1 MKKYIIA
8 STILLSFITIC
19 LLLVNSQ
26 TSTETDNNQT
36 LAEVPTDDNV
46 VCDKYETVQ
55 LIVYEPHFE
64 TIGLSVHDFP
74 SDSLQ
79 FPYVGQFHILSVAA
93 AYTDRYYWTDF
104 SHDLIEGNHI
114 VVGKFYEGSPC
125 KENTGAFIYA
135 NRHWQIVYKDF
146 KSAIKSS
153 EGYDDACAFEQTMLV
168 YENKPVPL
176 PAALVQNPKNIRRA
190 ICDDHNRLV
199 IMESKKP
206 QTYEEFA
213 KCLASA
219 GVFSALYLDMG
230 GQSYSLWRE
239 RESDDVKEIHPKT
252 DKWVYATNYLNFFWV
267 D

>member
-1 MKKYIIA
+1 MNKYIIA

-46 VCDKYETVQ
+46 VCDKYETDQ

-114 VVGKFYEGSPC
+114 VGGKF
-125 KENTGAFIYA
+125 
-135 NRHWQIVYKDF
+135 
-146 KSAIKSS
+146 
-153 EGYDDACAFEQTMLV
+153 
-168 YENKPVPL
+168 
-176 PAALVQNPKNIRRA
+176 
-190 ICDDHNRLV
+190 
-199 IMESKKP
+199 
-206 QTYEEFA
+206 
-213 KCLASA
+213 
-219 GVFSALYLDMG
+219 
-230 GQSYSLWRE
+230 
-239 RESDDVKEIHPKT
+239 
-252 DKWVYATNYLNFFWV
+252 
-267 D
+267 